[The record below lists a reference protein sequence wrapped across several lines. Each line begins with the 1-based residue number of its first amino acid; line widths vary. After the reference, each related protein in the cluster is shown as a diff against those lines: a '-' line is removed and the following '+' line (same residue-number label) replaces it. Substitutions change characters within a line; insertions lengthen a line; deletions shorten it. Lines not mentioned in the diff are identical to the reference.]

1 MDLSHL
7 NAAELDKLEAAL
19 STALDGRKFESFVP
33 YPKQWSF
40 FDAGAEHRERLLCAA
55 NRVGKTMAASYEVAA
70 HLTGRYPAV
79 WMGKRFDRP
88 PVGIAA
94 GVTSQLVRDS
104 TQQLLLGTPQGI
116 LGTGFIPADDIV
128 DVSSARGVAGA
139 ADLVKVKWHNEKG
152 EHKGESTLYFRAY
165 EQGRERI
172 QALTAD
178 MCWLDEEPPLD
189 YYMEALTRTNVA
201 FGPVFLTFTP
211 LLGMSDVV
219 KRFLQEKSEDR
230 HVTTM
235 TINDVEHYTPEQRA
249 KIIASYPPHER
260 DARIKGI
267 PMLGSGKIF
276 PIDRESITV
285 DAFPLPDHW
294 PRLCGMDFG
303 WAHATA
309 AVWGAWDR
317 DTDTIYIYDLLKMKE
332 TLIPVIAA
340 AIRGRGDW
348 IPVAWPHD
356 GMQVRDGNSGDQLA
370 QQYRNEGVN
379 MRSEHAHFAETP
391 SLNETKMSRIS
402 TEAGIQEM
410 LTRMMAGRFKV
421 FRHLNDWF
429 EEFDLYHRKDGLIVK
444 VDDDAMSATRILT
457 YDLRHSALPP
467 SQLFKAVDHE
477 RRSEWYA

>member
-1 MDLSHL
+1 MVGGARIISVIPLGYQPILDVQVPNTNCYRTAGVYSH
-7 NAAELDKLEAAL
+7 N
-19 STALDGRKFESFVP
+19 
-33 YPKQWSF
+33 
-40 FDAGAEHRERLLCAA
+40 C
-55 NRVGKTMAASYEVAA
+55 GKTFTAAYEMTV
-70 HLTGRYPAV
+70 HLTGRYPAD
-79 WMGKRFDRP
+79 WQGRRFTKP
-88 PVGIAA
+88 VVGIAA

-104 TQQLLLGTPQGI
+104 MQQLLLGTPQNL
-116 LGTGFIPADDIV
+116 LGTGFLPAEDVV
-128 DVSSARGVAGA
+128 DVSAARGVAGA
-139 ADLVKVKWHNEKG
+139 ADLVKVKWHDKAG
-152 EHKGESTLYFRAY
+152 VPSGESTLYFRAY

-189 YYMEALTRTNVA
+189 YYMEAMTRTNVA

-211 LLGMSDVV
+211 LMGMSDVV
-219 KRFLQEKSEDR
+219 KRFLQEKSIDR

-235 TINDVEHYTPEQRA
+235 TIHDVDHFSPEQRA

-260 DARIKGI
+260 DARTKGI

-294 PRLCGMDFG
+294 PRLCSMDFG

-309 AVWGAWDR
+309 NTWLAWDR
-317 DTDTIYIYDLLKMKE
+317 DADIVYVYDVLRMKE

-370 QQYRNEGVN
+370 QQYRKEGVN

-391 SLNETKMSRIS
+391 SINETKMSRIS

-410 LTRMMAGRFKV
+410 LTRMMSGRFKV
-421 FRHLNDWF
+421 FRHLNAWF

-444 VDDDAMSATRILT
+444 VDDDLMSATRVGIM
-457 YDLRHSALPP
+457 DLRHAALPP